1 MTDRHDDSDP
11 RLLTGAYS
19 LDALSPEE
27 AAAFEREVATSE
39 SLRDETDELLLTSTV
54 LGLAVAPVAPSD
66 RLKAELM
73 AKLPLTPQLP
83 REAPLQATDAGTP
96 VPTEQS
102 DPEQAPDAT
111 AASIAA
117 PPTTAGAAEHRA
129 QSRWFARPIGI
140 LTAVAAAAALFVG
153 GGFVGSAVINANTT
167 TTTIDA
173 SASQLAA
180 ITAADDVQRKVV
192 DVADGGK
199 ATLVWSNDLGR
210 SAVLVDGLAG
220 LPDGKVYEAW
230 YINGDG
236 AIPAGTFTASAD
248 GTTWHVLAGAMKS
261 GDAIGVTVEPAGG
274 STAPT
279 TTPILVGQSA

>member
-1 MTDRHDDSDP
+1 MTARDDDDP

-19 LDALSPEE
+19 LDALNPDE
-27 AAAFEREVATSE
+27 AEDFERQVASSD
-39 SLRDETDELLLTSTV
+39 SLREETDELVLTSTV
-54 LGLAVAPVAPSD
+54 LGLAVTPVTPSD
-66 RLKAELM
+66 RMKAELL

-83 REAPLQATDAGTP
+83 REAPLQKARDAGRSGA
-96 VPTEQS
+96 EQV
-102 DPEQAPDAT
+102 PDAA
-111 AASIAA
+111 AASIAEPA
-117 PPTTAGAAEHRA
+117 TGSGEAHQRA
-129 QSRWFARPIGI
+129 RSRWFTRPVGI

-153 GGFVGSAVINANTT
+153 GGFVGSAVINANTI

-180 ITAADDVQRKVV
+180 ITAAGDVQRKVV

-236 AIPAGTFTASAD
+236 AIPAGTFTASDD
-248 GTTWHVLAGAMKS
+248 GMTWHVLTGAMNS

-274 STAPT
+274 SAAPT

>member
-1 MTDRHDDSDP
+1 MTARHDDSDP

-19 LDALSPEE
+19 LDALTPEE
-27 AAAFEREVATSE
+27 AEAFEREAASSE
-39 SLRDETDELLLTSTV
+39 SLRDETDELVLTSTV
-54 LGLAVAPVAPSD
+54 LGLAVLPVTPSD
-66 RLKAELM
+66 RMKAELM

-83 REAPLQATDAGTP
+83 RETPLATTDVASQ
-96 VPTEQS
+96 QS
-102 DPEQAPDAT
+102 PAEQAPDA
-111 AASIAA
+111 AVASIAE
-117 PPTTAGAAEHRA
+117 PPTSSGAAHQRA
-129 QSRWFARPIGI
+129 QGRWFTRPIGI

-236 AIPAGTFTASAD
+236 AIPAGTFTASDD
-248 GTTWHVLAGAMKS
+248 GTTWHVLSGAMKS